1 MNWREGVALALAVGI
16 TAGGAWVLAQRQARQ
31 RLGVPGVRVVAE
43 PVFGEDKHV
52 VGSNSVWLP
61 DRVLD
66 YQSKVVPINKIV
78 EEWLPRDT
86 VYGHRHY
93 TAGDG
98 FEVDQSVVLMGAD
111 RTSIHQPQYCLVGSG
126 WRIEKQELT
135 TIRIEQPYP
144 YDLPVCKLTLLA
156 NVKGPSGRAEAVRG
170 LFVYW
175 FVADQKLTGEHQQM
189 QWWIARALLRTG
201 VLERWAYVTHWAF
214 GSPGQEEALYG
225 RLQQFIAAAVPKCQL
240 AAGPRTAMLPGSL
253 ISRPGGL

>member
-156 NVKGPSGRAEAVRG
+156 NVKGPSGRAEAVHRAMVKEVLDMRG
-170 LFVYW
+170 RYLANPASVPASETLDFLSKW
-175 FVADQKLTGEHQQM
+175 LMRHIIGKD
-189 QWWIARALLRTG
+189 LR
-201 VLERWAYVTHWAF
+201 Y
-214 GSPGQEEALYG
+214 
-225 RLQQFIAAAVPKCQL
+225 
-240 AAGPRTAMLPGSL
+240 
-253 ISRPGGL
+253 RPYAEGHPAI